1 MPELAD
7 TGVET
12 STVRPKRKPISQDG
26 SGKVLKPVR
35 NYSDGG
41 EAGDPLPNPIRGGKY
56 ALSEDGKREVKLLSG
71 PRPGRFLLELA
82 VAWLSIAATFV
93 AAAWINNFWF
103 YLFAIYFIG
112 TRQNILGLL
121 IHEQTHYLCSR
132 KPWADAV
139 SNLFAGWPII
149 VASIESYSKVHL
161 AHHAFYFSE
170 NDPDFV
176 RKTGKEWTFPMK
188 VRFLFSLFFKD
199 AIGGS
204 FLKLITGKKEDQ
216 RLSINRPPVLPGMV
230 KGLYYLS
237 IVGLSIWLGFWK
249 LLLLLWIVPL
259 LLVLPVIVRFSAICE
274 HKYDVQGG
282 KIEEST
288 ATILLHWWERLLLPR
303 LNFNYHIYHHYFPG
317 VSFANLPKVHALFE
331 RENLVEKEN
340 LFQGY
345 YSYFQHLMN
354 HSQRGQ
360 EVPLPKKVHSPA
372 D

>member
-12 STVRPKRKPISQDG
+12 STVRPKRKPISKLG
-26 SGKVLKPVR
+26 SGDQPSIVR
-35 NYSDGG
+35 DLPDGF

-71 PRPGRFLLELA
+71 PRPGRFLWELA
-82 VAWLSIAATFV
+82 FTWLSIGVAMVAAT
-93 AAAWINNFWF
+93 WINNVWF

-139 SNLFAGWPII
+139 TNLFAGWPII
-149 VASIESYSKVHL
+149 VAPIESYSQVHL

-176 RKTGKEWTFPMK
+176 RKNGREWTFPMK
-188 VRFLFSLFFKD
+188 IRFLFTLFFKD

-204 FLKLITGKKEDQ
+204 FIKLITGKKDYHGI
-216 RLSINRPPVLPGMV
+216 SISRRPVLPSWV
-230 KGLYYLS
+230 KFIYYLA
-237 IVGLSIWLGFWK
+237 IVGLSVWLGFWK
-249 LLLLLWIVPL
+249 LLLLLWFVPL
-259 LLVLPVIVRFSAICE
+259 LVVLPVIVRFSAICE
-274 HKYDVQGG
+274 HKYNVLGG

-288 ATILLHWWERLLLPR
+288 ATILLRWWERLLLPR
-303 LNFNYHIYHHYFPG
+303 LNFNYHIYHHYFPN

-331 RENLVEKEN
+331 KENLVEKEN
-340 LFQGY
+340 LFVGY
-345 YSYFQHLMN
+345 FSYFHHLMN
-354 HSQRGQ
+354 DTHGDQ
-360 EVPLPKKVHSPA
+360 EVTLQDNLHSPV